1 MGIKEF
7 IEMIDEMMVNP
18 PMRGDIA
25 LSDLRNLLL
34 QKQKEERVLNLVNK
48 QYKEAWVRSVDG
60 NI

>member
-1 MGIKEF
+1 
-7 IEMIDEMMVNP
+7 MIDEMMVNP